1 MFQKILQLMYEKAG
15 LKGVA
20 NFFPVDFNPID
31 TNDII
36 DNHKNLMKRIC
47 YKVMFGLIKKIFIG
61 LLTDLVNR
69 SNRTK

>member
-1 MFQKILQLMYEKAG
+1 MQI
-15 LKGVA
+15 
-20 NFFPVDFNPID
+20 FFPVDFNPID

-69 SNRTK
+69 SNRTKWDFFKQSKMYDSTYPF